1 MKYLVALGLIIGCL
15 LNLHAQPDIQWQKS
29 LGGSQLDVA
38 YSSQSTPDG
47 GFIVVGKTLSN
58 NGDVFGNHGGNDFW
72 VIKLDATGQVIWKK
86 CLGGSNNDRA
96 TSVFATSDFGYIVAG
111 HSESNNGQV
120 SGNHGG
126 IDSWV
131 VKLDANGMIA
141 WQLCLGGSGWE
152 DASKIIETKD
162 KGFAF
167 AGRTTSFDGDVVG
180 YQGNID
186 AWVVKLTS
194 SGTIQWQ
201 KSLGGS
207 DLDIAYSLAETTDGG
222 IVVVGESASND
233 GDLSGVHGSTDYMVV
248 KLDAQ
253 GEVVW
258 QKMYGTSSIDRAND
272 IYPTNDGGFIVGG
285 QISGSDGD
293 VSVHKGSYD
302 IWVIKLDSLGSL
314 QWEKTVGGSG
324 LDICSSLIQVDD
336 NKIVLV
342 GVTQSTDGD
351 AVGNNGGEDLWV
363 IQVSENGSLIWQKT
377 LGGSQSEIGS
387 SVIQTND
394 DGLLI
399 VGESR
404 SANGDVLSN
413 QGSSDFWIVKL
424 ASETS
429 STQTPAAIPLNLY
442 PNPATQWITLSLP
455 IIEQNMQ
462 VSITDEQGRVLQI
475 RSIRTDE
482 KLDIAALPKG
492 IYWVSALSKSGQL
505 YSGKFVK
512 G

>member
-1 MKYLVALGLIIGCL
+1 ME
-15 LNLHAQPDIQWQKS
+15 AQPSIQWQKS

-38 YSSQSTPDG
+38 YSSKSTPDG

-72 VIKLDATGQVIWKK
+72 VVKLNVTGQVIWKK
-86 CLGGSNNDRA
+86 CFGGSNNDRA
-96 TSVFATSDFGYIVAG
+96 TSVFVTSDFGYIVAG
-111 HSESNNGQV
+111 HSESNNGHV

-126 IDSWV
+126 IDGWV
-131 VKLDANGMIA
+131 LKLDANGLIE
-141 WQLCLGGSGWE
+141 WQLCMGGSGWE

-162 KGFAF
+162 KGFAI
-167 AGRTTSFDGDVVG
+167 AGRTTSVDGDVVG
-180 YQGNID
+180 YHGNID

-194 SGTIQWQ
+194 SGIIQWQ

-207 DLDIAYSLAETTDGG
+207 DLDIAYSLAEANDGG

-258 QKMYGTSSIDRAND
+258 QKLFGTSSIDRAND
-272 IYPTNDGGFIVGG
+272 IYPTKDGGFIVGG

-293 VSVHKGSYD
+293 VSVHKGHYD
-302 IWVIKLDSLGSL
+302 IWLIKLDSLGTL
-314 QWEKTVGGSG
+314 QWEKTIGGSG
-324 LDICSSLIQVDD
+324 PDICSSLIQLDD
-336 NKIVLV
+336 NKIVMV
-342 GVTQSTDGD
+342 GATQSTDGD
-351 AVGNNGGEDLWV
+351 AAGNNGGEDLWV
-363 IQVSENGSLIWQKT
+363 IKVSENGSLIWQKT
-377 LGGSQSEIGS
+377 LGGNQSELGS
-387 SVIQTND
+387 SVLQTND
-394 DGLLI
+394 NGLLI
-399 VGESR
+399 AGEAR

-424 ASETS
+424 APETS

-442 PNPATQWITLSLP
+442 PNPATHWITLNLP
-455 IIEQNMQ
+455 ILEQNMQ
-462 VSITDEQGRVLQI
+462 VSISDEQGKLLLSRTIQ
-475 RSIRTDE
+475 TDE
-482 KLDIAALPKG
+482 KVDISALPLG
-492 IYWVSALSKSGQL
+492 VYWVSAVSTSGQV
-505 YSGKFVK
+505 YAGKFVK